1 MLAALLKL
9 RGVFC
14 FPTYKTKYNAKRL
27 QKKVFF

>member
-1 MLAALLKL
+1 MHAAPLKMH
-9 RGVFC
+9 GVFC